1 MDMKS
6 FSSHGKVEISE
17 GVQRKTEFLYINDI
31 VNLIETHNI
40 VLNLDHGEIQR
51 LHKKR
56 QV

>member
-17 GVQRKTEFLYINDI
+17 GVKRKTEFLYINDI